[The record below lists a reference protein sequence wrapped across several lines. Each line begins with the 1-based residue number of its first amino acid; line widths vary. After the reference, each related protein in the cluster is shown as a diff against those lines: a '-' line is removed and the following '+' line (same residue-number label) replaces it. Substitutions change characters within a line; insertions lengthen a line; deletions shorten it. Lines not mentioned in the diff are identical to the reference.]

1 MADPSSKPD
10 LFSRLREVVGD
21 RHVTTDPDQLAP
33 RLIDWR
39 RKYTG
44 RAQALV
50 KPGSTQEV
58 AAVVRA
64 CADTGTPIVTQGG
77 HTGLVGASTPDGD
90 GRAVIL
96 STERLNRIREVD
108 ARNATM
114 TVEAGCV
121 LQTIQEEAARH
132 DRLFPLSLAAEG
144 TCRIGGNLATN
155 AGGLNVLRYGNARDQ
170 VLGLEVV
177 LADGQVWDGLR
188 TLRKDNTGYD
198 LKQLFVG
205 SEGTLGIITAAT
217 LALQPRPLES
227 ATAFCAV
234 RDLEAALDLLAQCQQ
249 ATAQSLTSFE
259 LIPRMGIEL
268 SLKHVT
274 GSVDPLEGAYDW
286 YVLVEAKGGHG
297 DGGLRT
303 ALENALMQAYEAG
316 LVLDAAPAES
326 AGQAQAFWHLRE
338 AVVEAQRHEGGSI
351 KHDIAVPVSSV
362 PAFLEEATAKVEEMI
377 PGIRPVPFGH
387 LGDGNLHFN
396 LTQPA
401 DADTQ
406 AFLARWEEV
415 NSAVHDIVA
424 RYRGSISAEH
434 GIGQMKIA
442 ENARFKP
449 AVELE
454 LMRAIKRTLDPQN
467 IMNPGKVIDLG

>member
-1 MADPSSKPD
+1 MDGDA
-10 LFSRLREVVGD
+10 RLDELRSLLGERGL
-21 RHVTTDPDQLAP
+21 VTDAEAMPPYLE
-33 RLIDWR
+33 DWR
-39 RKYTG
+39 GLADGKAVAIARPAT
-44 RAQALV
+44 
-50 KPGSTQEV
+50 TEEV
-58 AAVVRA
+58 AAVVRW
-64 CADTGTPIVTQGG
+64 CAETGTAAVPQGG
-77 HTGLVGASTPDGD
+77 VTGLVNASAPHGP
-90 GRAVIL
+90 RAVLVL
-96 STERLNRIREVD
+96 SLDRMNRVLEVD
-108 ARNATM
+108 PVTM
-114 TVEAGCV
+114 TLTAEAGCI
-121 LQTIQEEAARH
+121 LQQAQEAA
-132 DRLFPLSLAAEG
+132 AAEG
-144 TCRIGGNLATN
+144 LRLPLRIGAEGSARLGGNLATN
-155 AGGLNVLRYGNARDQ
+155 AGGNLTIRYGNTRELC
-170 VLGLEVV
+170 LGLEVV
-177 LADGQVWDGLR
+177 LPDGRVLDELKR
-188 TLRKDNTGYD
+188 LRKDNTGYD

-205 SEGTLGIITAAT
+205 AEGTLGIITAAT
-217 LALQPRPLES
+217 LKLQPQPLET

-234 RDLEAALDLLAQCQQ
+234 RDVAAALELLGRCQQ

-268 SLKHVT
+268 SLKHVR
-274 GSVDPLEGAYDW
+274 GSVDPLAGAYAW

-297 DGGLRT
+297 DGGLKS
-303 ALENALMQAYEAG
+303 ALEDALMRAYEDG

-362 PAFLEEATAKVEEMI
+362 PAFLEDATAKVEELI

-396 LTQPA
+396 LTQPE

-415 NSAVHDIVA
+415 NAAVHDIVA

-434 GIGQMKIA
+434 GIGQMKVA

-449 AVELE
+449 PVELE
-454 LMRAIKRTLDPQN
+454 LMRAIKRTLDPHN
-467 IMNPGKVIDLG
+467 IMNPGKVVDVG

>member
-1 MADPSSKPD
+1 MAHPSPQPD
-10 LFSRLREVVGD
+10 LLSRLREAVDPCHVV
-21 RHVTTDPDQLAP
+21 TDAGELAP

-44 RAQALV
+44 AAQALV

-58 AAVVRA
+58 AAVVRV
-64 CADTGTPIVTQGG
+64 CADIGTPIVPQGG
-77 HTGLVGASTPDGD
+77 HTGLVGGSTPDLR

-96 STERLNRIREVD
+96 STERLTRIRDVD
-108 ARNATM
+108 PLNNTM
-114 TVEAGCV
+114 TVEAGCI
-121 LQTIQEEAARH
+121 LQTLQDEAVRH

-177 LADGQVWDGLR
+177 LPDGQVWDGLR

-205 SEGTLGIITAAT
+205 SEGTLGIITAAS
-217 LALQPRPLES
+217 LKLQPHPLET

-234 RDLEAALDLLAQCQQ
+234 RDVDAALDLLGRCQQ

-259 LIPRMGIEL
+259 LIPRLGIDL
-268 SLKHVT
+268 SLAHVA
-274 GSVDPLEGAYDW
+274 GSTDPLGGRHDW

-297 DGGLRT
+297 DGGLKT
-303 ALENALMQAYEAG
+303 ALEAALMQAYEGG
-316 LVLDAAPAES
+316 LVPDAAPAES
-326 AGQAQAFWHLRE
+326 EGQAQAFWHLRE

-362 PAFLEEATAKVEEMI
+362 PAFLEEATAKVKEMI

-396 LTQPA
+396 LTQPE
-401 DADTQ
+401 DADTE

-415 NSAVHDIVA
+415 NAAVHDIVA

-434 GIGQMKIA
+434 GIGQMKVA

-449 AVELE
+449 SVELE
-454 LMRAIKRTLDPQN
+454 MMRAIKRTLDPRN
-467 IMNPGKVIDLG
+467 IMNPGKVVDVG

>member
-1 MADPSSKPD
+1 MAQPSPRPNV
-10 LFSRLREVVGD
+10 LSRLRELLD
-21 RHVTTDPDQLAP
+21 PRHVVTDADALAP

-44 RAQALV
+44 AAQALV
-50 KPGSTQEV
+50 KPGTTEEV
-58 AAVVRA
+58 AAVVGA
-64 CADTGTPIVTQGG
+64 CAETGTPIVPQGG
-77 HTGLVGASTPDGD
+77 HTGLVGGSTPDLD

-96 STERLNRIREVD
+96 STERLTRIRDVD
-108 ARNATM
+108 PLNNTM

-121 LQTIQEEAARH
+121 LQTLQEAAARH

-177 LADGQVWDGLR
+177 LPDGQVWDGLR

-205 SEGTLGIITAAT
+205 AEGTLGIITAAT
-217 LALQPRPLES
+217 LKLQPQPLET

-234 RDLEAALDLLAQCQQ
+234 SDVDAALDLLGRCQQ

-259 LIPRMGIEL
+259 LIPRFGIDL
-268 SLKHVT
+268 SLKHVR
-274 GSVDPLEGAYDW
+274 GSVDPLAGAHDW

-297 DGGLRT
+297 DGGLKE
-303 ALENALMQAYEAG
+303 ALEAALMQAYEDD

-362 PAFLEEATAKVEEMI
+362 PAFLAEARATVAEMI

-387 LGDGNLHFN
+387 LGDGNIHFN
-396 LTQPA
+396 LTQPE

-434 GIGQMKIA
+434 GIGQMKVA
-442 ENARFKP
+442 ENVRFKP

-454 LMRAIKRTLDPQN
+454 MMRAIKRTLDPQN
-467 IMNPGKVIDLG
+467 IMNPGKVVDVR

>member
-1 MADPSSKPD
+1 MSQPSPQPD
-10 LFSRLREVVGD
+10 LLSRLREVLEP
-21 RHVTTDPDQLAP
+21 RHVVTDAAELAP

-44 RAQALV
+44 AAQALV
-50 KPGSTQEV
+50 KPGTTEEVGAVV
-58 AAVVRA
+58 AA
-64 CADTGTPIVTQGG
+64 CATTGTPIVPQGG
-77 HTGLVGASTPDGD
+77 HTGLVGGSTPDLE

-96 STERLNRIREVD
+96 STERLNRIRDVD
-108 ARNATM
+108 PLNNTM

-121 LQTIQEEAARH
+121 LQTLQEEAARH

-177 LADGQVWDGLR
+177 LPDGRVWDGLR

-205 SEGTLGIITAAT
+205 AEGTLGIITAAT
-217 LALQPRPLES
+217 LKLQPQPLET

-234 RDLEAALDLLAQCQQ
+234 RDVAAALELLGRCQQ

-268 SLKHVT
+268 SLKHVR
-274 GSVDPLEGAYDW
+274 GSVDPLDGAHAW

-297 DGGLRT
+297 DGGLKS
-303 ALENALMQAYEAG
+303 ALENALMQAYEDG

-326 AGQAQAFWHLRE
+326 EGQAQAFWHLRE

-362 PAFLEEATAKVEEMI
+362 PAFLAEATAKVEEMI

-396 LTQPA
+396 LTQPE
-401 DADTQ
+401 DANTE
-406 AFLARWEEV
+406 AFLARWDEV
-415 NSAVHDIVA
+415 NAAVHDIVA

-434 GIGQMKIA
+434 GIGQMKVA

-449 AVELE
+449 PVELE
-454 LMRAIKRTLDPQN
+454 LMRAIKRTLDPRN
-467 IMNPGKVIDLG
+467 IMNPGKVIDVG

>member
-1 MADPSSKPD
+1 MAEPSFQPD
-10 LFSRLREVVGD
+10 LLSRLREAVGP
-21 RHVTTDPDQLAP
+21 RHVVTDAQALAP

-39 RKYTG
+39 RKYAG

-50 KPGSTQEV
+50 KPGTPAEV
-58 AAVVRA
+58 AAAVRV
-64 CADTGTPIVTQGG
+64 CADTGTPIVPQGG
-77 HTGLVGASTPDGD
+77 HTGLVGGSTPDLD

-96 STERLNRIREVD
+96 STERLDRIREID
-108 ARNATM
+108 PRNDTM
-114 TVEAGCV
+114 TVEAGCI
-121 LQTIQEEAARH
+121 LQTLQEAAARH

-177 LADGQVWDGLR
+177 LPDGQLWDGLR

-205 SEGTLGIITAAT
+205 AEGTLGVITAAT
-217 LALQPRPLES
+217 LKLQPQPLET

-234 RDLEAALDLLAQCQQ
+234 RDVDAALDLLGRCQQ

-259 LIPRMGIEL
+259 LIPRIGIDL
-268 SLKHVT
+268 SLAHVR
-274 GSVDPLEGAYDW
+274 GSVDPLEQAHDW
-286 YVLVEAKGGHG
+286 YVLLEAKGGHG
-297 DGGLRT
+297 DGGLKT
-303 ALENALMQAYEAG
+303 ALENALMQAYEDG
-316 LVLDAAPAES
+316 LVPDAAPAES

-362 PAFLEEATAKVEEMI
+362 PAFLAEARATVAEMI

-387 LGDGNLHFN
+387 LGDGNIHFN
-396 LTQPA
+396 LTQPE

-434 GIGQMKIA
+434 GIGQMKVA
-442 ENARFKP
+442 ENVRFKP

-454 LMRAIKRTLDPQN
+454 MMRAIKRTLDPQN
-467 IMNPGKVIDLG
+467 IMNPGKVVDVR

>member
-1 MADPSSKPD
+1 MAQPSPQPD
-10 LFSRLREVVGD
+10 LLSRLREVVAP
-21 RHVTTDPDQLAP
+21 RYVVTDAEELAP

-44 RAQALV
+44 AAQALV
-50 KPGSTQEV
+50 KPGTTAEV
-58 AAVVRA
+58 AAVVDA
-64 CADTGTPIVTQGG
+64 CAATDTPIVPQGG
-77 HTGLVGASTPDGD
+77 HTGLVGGSTPDPE

-96 STERLNRIREVD
+96 STERLNRIRDVD
-108 ARNATM
+108 PLNNTM

-121 LQTIQEEAARH
+121 LQTLQEEAARH

-177 LADGQVWDGLR
+177 LPDGQVWDGLR

-205 SEGTLGIITAAT
+205 AEGTLGIITAAT
-217 LALQPRPLES
+217 LKLQPQPLET

-234 RDLEAALDLLAQCQQ
+234 REVAAALELLGRCQQ

-259 LIPRMGIEL
+259 LIPRMGIDL
-268 SLKHVT
+268 SLKHVR
-274 GSVDPLEGAYDW
+274 GSVDPLDEAYAW

-297 DGGLRT
+297 DGGLKS
-303 ALENALMQAYEAG
+303 ALEDALMRAYEDG

-362 PAFLEEATAKVEEMI
+362 PAFLEEATARVEELI

-396 LTQPA
+396 LTQPE

-415 NSAVHDIVA
+415 NAAVHDIVA

-434 GIGQMKIA
+434 GIGQMKVA

-449 AVELE
+449 PVELE
-454 LMRAIKRTLDPQN
+454 LMRAIKRTLDPHN
-467 IMNPGKVIDLG
+467 IMNPGKVVDVG